1 MFGQNKKILQAK
13 IDVRYH
19 SRELIKAV
27 FMVTED
33 FPKNDPDGFAP
44 LLRKKA
50 LGISSF
56 LTHGT
61 VKSDKEEQNEDFLV
75 VMSELRE
82 LLKLITIAH
91 HLKFCTD
98 RHKAMVRLGIANV
111 IDNLD
116 KLVVL
121 TGGFKDQ

>member
-75 VMSELRE
+75 VMS
-82 LLKLITIAH
+82 
-91 HLKFCTD
+91 
-98 RHKAMVRLGIANV
+98 
-111 IDNLD
+111 
-116 KLVVL
+116 
-121 TGGFKDQ
+121 